1 MAMVATSCS
10 IGRHASD
17 MGGGACA
24 IFGRVSME
32 LEDGSLT
39 VAQAE
44 PELRRAL
51 KLAGEAAAA
60 GGEESWHDLWQD
72 LAVTLQQLV
81 EAQDDLAAFDAAG
94 DRATEICAPVTG
106 T

>member
-1 MAMVATSCS
+1 
-10 IGRHASD
+10 
-17 MGGGACA
+17 MGGDACA
-24 IFGRVSME
+24 IYGRVSLE
-32 LEDGSLT
+32 LEEGSLT

-51 KLAGEAAAA
+51 KLAGEAAA
-60 GGEESWHDLWQD
+60 GGEGSWHDLWHD
-72 LAVTLQQLV
+72 LAVTLQQMA
-81 EAQDDLAAFDAAG
+81 EAQDDPAAFRAAG